1 MDVQAGPSPLVGQFS
16 IRPEERP
23 GLVPEQSVCV
33 PVAGIESDPMS
44 DGEPVRGD
52 LTEERSEPTVEVQR
66 VCGSLNDV
74 VLDALELTETR

>member
-1 MDVQAGPSPLVGQFS
+1 M
-16 IRPEERP
+16 
-23 GLVPEQSVCV
+23 CV
-33 PVAGIESDPMS
+33 PVVDIECDPMS